1 MQYNLPVVETANLH
15 VSSTK
20 YFQEDVCNGLD
31 LVLGK
36 HSCVHLKL
44 ESSLREGR
52 GGEGRGGEGR
62 GGEGRGG
69 EGRGGEGRGGEGRE
83 GRGGITC
90 TLGV

>member
-1 MQYNLPVVETANLH
+1 MCSNLLVVETANLH

-20 YFQEDVCNGLD
+20 DFQEDVCNGLD

-52 GGEGRGGEGR
+52 RKGRGGEGSLT
-62 GGEGRGG
+62 GGN
-69 EGRGGEGRGGEGRE
+69 
-83 GRGGITC
+83 C
-90 TLGV
+90 AH